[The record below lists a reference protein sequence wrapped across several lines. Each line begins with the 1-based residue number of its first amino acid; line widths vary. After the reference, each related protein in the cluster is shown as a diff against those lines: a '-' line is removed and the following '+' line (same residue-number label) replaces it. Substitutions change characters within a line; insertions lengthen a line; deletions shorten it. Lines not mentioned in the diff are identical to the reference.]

1 MKFKPLSRLPR
12 PCPSRLRPQDKQRR
26 RTRGLLEQG
35 SDGGADRCVGGE
47 DYIKPPKTDIQ
58 CKNWI
63 DTVKKKYKSEKAKI
77 DAGAGPSSWPFYHQ
91 IEQLIGLNPSSSRKP
106 AASKPPP
113 LSGSVRVA
121 TRIPVAKRSSSHRN
135 LQNRMNNGRQKLK
148 TSYRERGVAAMMDT
162 SSESEEEEE

>member
-1 MKFKPLSRLPR
+1 M
-12 PCPSRLRPQDKQRR
+12 
-26 RTRGLLEQG
+26 RGLLEQG

-47 DYIKPPKTDIQ
+47 PLKTDIQ
-58 CKNWI
+58 CTNRI

-106 AASKPPP
+106 TASKPPP
-113 LSGSVRVA
+113 LSGSIRVA
-121 TRIPVAKRSSSHRN
+121 TGIPVAKRSSSHRN

-162 SSESEEEEE
+162 SPESEEEEE